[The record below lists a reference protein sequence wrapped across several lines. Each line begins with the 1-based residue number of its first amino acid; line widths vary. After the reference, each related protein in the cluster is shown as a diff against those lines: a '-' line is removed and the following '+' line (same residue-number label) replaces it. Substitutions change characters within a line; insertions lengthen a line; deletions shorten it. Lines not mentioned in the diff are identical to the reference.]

1 MEITPWPGLFHSN
14 RSWID
19 RRNIGGAQFN
29 MVAASGHLY
38 DRAGARKRPVHRRH
52 RICVLGGGR
61 AAFIGALFGRRSDK
75 RDTPAIAL
83 GAIIRNGRLSDWRN
97 IAG

>member
-1 MEITPWPGLFHSN
+1 MEITPWPELFHSN

-29 MVAASGHLY
+29 LVAAGGHLY
-38 DRAGARKRPVHRRH
+38 DRAGARKRTVYRRH
-52 RICVLGGGR
+52 RFCFLGGGR
-61 AAFIGALFGRRSDK
+61 TALIGALFGRRSNK
-75 RDTPAIAL
+75 RDPPAIAF
-83 GAIIRNGRLSDWRN
+83 GAFIRDGRLSDWGN